1 MALEERKCPNC
12 GSTHL
17 IQKDELIIC
26 QNCEA
31 TYKDK
36 NHFKVTNVH
45 IIRDEAKIAKIKA
58 KEKEDAQDKKVAKI
72 ALFVMAGIIL
82 LCLVIALAT
91 GAFEPT
97 IHAPTDASHDY
108 QFSSITVEQVE
119 KAFMDAGFENIE
131 TLPVYDVTGKSID
144 CINRISKVT
153 VAGEEEWYTGLLI
166 RSKKSYKKDVPVKI
180 YYRLLD
186 PESKIYAPEWDTGA
200 YRGQKYQTVQKA
212 LADACFS
219 NIRLYPLQDLD
230 AADNENNEKVEKV
243 TIEGET
249 DWSTGLFGTKN
260 EYEQNSEVIIYYHS
274 VKQ

>member
-17 IQKDELIIC
+17 IQKDDLIIC

-31 TYKDK
+31 TYKDT

-45 IIRDEAKIAKIKA
+45 IIRDEAKIEKIKA
-58 KEKEDAQDKKVAKI
+58 KEREALQDKKTIKI
-72 ALFVMAGIIL
+72 SLIAMAGIIL
-82 LCLVIALAT
+82 LCLIIALAA
-91 GAFEPT
+91 GGFEPT
-97 IHAPTDASHDY
+97 IHAPADASYDY
-108 QFSSITVEQVE
+108 QFSSIKKEQVV
-119 KAFMDAGFENIE
+119 KAFTDAGFENIE
-131 TLPVYDVTGKSID
+131 TLPVYDLKGNSIEH
-144 CINRISKVT
+144 INRISKIT
-153 VAGEEEWYTGLLI
+153 IGGEEEWYTGLVI

-186 PESKIYAPEWDTGA
+186 PESKIYAPEWDMGA
-200 YRGQKYQTVQKA
+200 YRGQRYQSVQKA

-219 NIRLYPLQDLD
+219 NITLFPLQDLD
-230 AADNENNEKVEKV
+230 DADNESIEKVEKV

-260 EYEQNSEVIIYYHS
+260 EYEQDSEVIIYYHS
-274 VKQ
+274 VKE

>member
-17 IQKDELIIC
+17 IQKDDLIIC

-31 TYKDK
+31 TYKDT
-36 NHFKVTNVH
+36 NHYKVTNVH

-58 KEKEDAQDKKVAKI
+58 KEREAVQDKKVTKV
-72 ALFVMAGIIL
+72 ALLVMAGL
-82 LCLVIALAT
+82 LLICLIIALAT
-91 GAFEPT
+91 GQFEAT
-97 IHAPTDASHDY
+97 IHAPADASYDY
-108 QFSSITVEQVE
+108 QFSSIDKEQVV

-131 TLPVYDVTGKSID
+131 TLPVYDVTGKSLD

-153 VAGEEEWYTGLLI
+153 IGGEEEWYTGLVI

-180 YYRLLD
+180 YYRLLN
-186 PESKIYAPEWDTGA
+186 PESKIYAPEWDMGA
-200 YRGQKYQTVQKA
+200 YRGQRYQSVQKA
-212 LADACFS
+212 LTDACFN
-219 NIRLYPLQDLD
+219 NITLVPLQDLD
-230 AADNENNEKVEKV
+230 DADNENNEKVEKV

-260 EYEQNSEVIIYYHS
+260 EYEQDSEVIIYYHS